1 MSIRLKSEN
10 FLDHV
15 SLRRKGY
22 PPGVGGSSDG
32 KADLGPVRKVR
43 TDLGWRKSWAA
54 KPLTRCVSGVQ
65 GRSPWENFSVFMRK
79 RRIFQEEITL
89 PSNEFRS
96 TNLKENLDRCASFS
110 HFFEHNVL
118 IIETDDRGIQ
128 SEKSAMKLIMKRT
141 KPWHNGLYRILHE
154 KTQPETQKWWIET
167 HRWEGS

>member
-1 MSIRLKSEN
+1 M
-10 FLDHV
+10 FPCAA
-15 SLRRKGY
+15 RKG
-22 PPGVGGSSDG
+22 VGSSDG
-32 KADLGPVRKVR
+32 KADLGPVRKVK

-65 GRSPWENFSVFMRK
+65 GRSPWENFSVFMRE

-89 PSNEFRS
+89 PQWYESQRD
-96 TNLKENLDRCASFS
+96 LDRCASFS
-110 HFFEHNVL
+110 HFFKRNVL

-141 KPWHNGLYRILHE
+141 KPWHDGLYRILYE